1 MLSHRSRVA
10 SERCLHEMAGT
21 FLEYALWKAL
31 TETRLDACC
40 RHDHESVQ
48 SYLGLAKTLLS
59 SQAFPI
65 RLPRIGDKPFILV
78 TQTRVAA
85 DLV

>member
-1 MLSHRSRVA
+1 MT
-10 SERCLHEMAGT
+10 GT

-31 TETRLDACC
+31 TETTLDACC
-40 RHDHESVQ
+40 QYDHESVQ
-48 SYLGLAKTLLS
+48 SYLGLANTLLS